1 MKIIALNGSHRPG
14 KNTAGLLQTVLGACE
29 KLGAQTEL
37 VELSQWNIR
46 PCTSCHA
53 CLRQSVCSISD
64 DDMAALGDKLLTA
77 DGILLGSPV
86 YWSNVSTY
94 MKNFMDRSRYLHMTA
109 NLLQGKIG
117 GAVTGAGLLVG
128 GQELALMMMETFL
141 KQQGLLLADCRDN
154 QGMVTA
160 TGVAGSLTSGMADG
174 KTQYRRRFTDDPLL
188 VQSAEQLG
196 MNMVHLIQMCRS
208 E

>member
-14 KNTAGLLQTVLGACE
+14 KNTAGLLQTVLDAAQSRD
-29 KLGAQTEL
+29 AQTEL
-37 VELSQWNIR
+37 IELSEWNIR
-46 PCTSCHA
+46 PCTSCNA
-53 CLRQSVCSISD
+53 CLKAPACSITD
-64 DDMAALGDKLLTA
+64 DDMTLLGEKLLEA

-86 YWSNVSTY
+86 YWSNVSTF

-128 GQELALMMMETFL
+128 GQELALQIMETFL
-141 KQQGLLLADCRDN
+141 KQQGLILADCRN
-154 QGMVTA
+154 ANGMVAA
-160 TGVAGSLTSGMADG
+160 TGVAGSLTSGMIDG

-188 VQSAEQLG
+188 VQAAEQLG
-196 MNMVHLIQMCRS
+196 LNMVELIRACR
-208 E
+208 